1 MSKSTSFCTNCGVS
15 LKPTTKFCGSCGTKK
30 EATDEYV
37 SPKQYKQIKKTER
50 MREKPRKQELKDYE
64 EEYLSR
70 LESSSKSKSKTSS
83 KQDSDYDAARHRRS
97 IERPAGWKS
106 EGTTLI
112 LAIIL
117 GILGLSGVG
126 HLYLGVIG
134 RGVGILIGGLVLLI
148 VGTITTIFFVG
159 IFILIAYIPLFIW
172 QIIDARRLC
181 RQYNDYYEEYG
192 EDPNW

>member
-1 MSKSTSFCTNCGVS
+1 MSKFTSFCTNCGVS

-97 IERPAGWKS
+97 IERPGGWKS
-106 EGTTLI
+106 EGTTLL

-148 VGTITTIFFVG
+148 VGTITTMFVVG